1 MKNYLCLLNFSIK
14 MKKRILLLL
23 LVIGLFFTSCVP
35 VKDLIYLQNKN
46 NSEVSTVVNPV
57 NAKPYRL
64 QINDVIS
71 ISIKAND
78 PKLVQI
84 FTPTNRE
91 IESTKSDNAL
101 YYDGFTVNDHGN
113 IRMPLLEEVS
123 VVGQTLDEIRVI
135 IEKRLLDEYFNKEA
149 AIFVSVKLAG
159 LRYTVNG
166 EILIP
171 GTRTLYQEKLTIL
184 EAVANSGDITVVGDR
199 KNVVVLRQTPAGTE
213 MHSIDLTDINV
224 MQSPYYFIQPNDY
237 IYIKPLKQK
246 SWGTGKTGIE
256 SLTTAVSILT
266 LLATTFIILRN

>member
-1 MKNYLCLLNFSIK
+1 

-84 FTPTNRE
+84 FTPSNRE

-123 VVGQTLDEIRVI
+123 VVGQTLDEIRVL

-246 SWGTGKTGIE
+246 SWGTGKTGLE
-256 SLTTAVSILT
+256 SITTAVSILT